1 MFVLFYILLFIFIY
15 ILYISNW
22 NKWMLVLFLI
32 PSAECVCEVFDVY
45 FYSVTDA

>member
-1 MFVLFYILLFIFIY
+1 
-15 ILYISNW
+15 
-22 NKWMLVLFLI
+22 MLVLFLI